1 MAKRFTNLRGG
12 SYVIQNCIIGK
23 NLNLTQI
30 RGYATLDVLADMSG
44 ADVYDQVSNPLGTQR
59 DLKPV
64 HAREASKYALEAA
77 QFAPDEDP
85 RAFPEILLNVRD
97 TSLVSFSSAGLTNV
111 AFTSLE
117 DDPEQSGLLVD
128 VILDLETLSQPQ
140 PQKSPQISRLD
151 GNHRLSRVPAPAERE
166 EGQAFPVV
174 PFAMFVGLSE
184 DQERKLFADI
194 NGKQQTM
201 NTSHLAQ
208 ITMELEGDRL
218 LLDSKT
224 RPLWFAKKL
233 SSEKEGFNGVFHS
246 LVFKGGS
253 KAGVKE
259 KSGYVP
265 PLNLATVRSM
275 VQTSLREMEALVTEE
290 IPPALLDA
298 ARSKDKE
305 AQRKVVDAA
314 NEFLILFARFWTAVQ
329 RNYPEAWAD
338 TKKGKYILYTSIGA
352 LGLSQLAGTV
362 IEELVRE
369 EKVLQDDFDH
379 ELRRIRNGGVD
390 LHKDSF
396 KGFAGLAGAKQVFER
411 LIAARVDGSSGL
423 KAVRKDLIGDPT
435 SLLEN

>member
-1 MAKRFTNLRGG
+1 MSNQSTNLRGS
-12 SYVIQNCIIGK
+12 SYVLKNCVIGQ
-23 NLNLTQI
+23 NLNLTQV
-30 RGYATLDVLADMSG
+30 RGYASLDVLADMSG

-64 HAREASKYALEAA
+64 HAKEASKYALEATEYS
-77 QFAPDEDP
+77 PDEDP

-97 TSLVSFSSAGLTNV
+97 ADVVSFSSGVEAIR
-111 AFTSLE
+111 FTSLE
-117 DDPEQSGLLVD
+117 DDIEQAGQLVD
-128 VILDLETLSQPQ
+128 VVLDLERLLQPQ

-151 GNHRLSRVPAPAERE
+151 GNHRLSRVPAPSDRS
-166 EGQAFPVV
+166 EGQTFPVV

-201 NTSHLAQ
+201 NTSHLAN

-233 SSEKEGFNGVFHS
+233 SSDKEGNNGVFES

-253 KAGVKE
+253 KVGVKE
-259 KSGYVP
+259 KSGYQP

-275 VQTSLREMEALVTEE
+275 IQTSLREMEALVTEE
-290 IPPALLDA
+290 IPPTLLDA
-298 ARSKDKE
+298 ARAKDKE
-305 AQRKVVDAA
+305 ALRQVVDAA
-314 NEFLILFARFWTAVQ
+314 NNFLILFARFWTAVQ

-369 EKVLQDDFDH
+369 EKVRQEDFDH
-379 ELRRIRNGGVD
+379 EIGRIRNGGVD
-390 LHKDSF
+390 LHKDDF
-396 KGFAGLAGAKQVFER
+396 KGFAGLAGARQVFER

-423 KAVRKDLIGDPT
+423 KAIRKDLQGEPA
-435 SLLEN
+435 SLLED